1 MRRISEPLRPS
12 AIAPKRAAVPAP
24 GSFASAAT
32 SALFNVS
39 LMTSNYATAVVR
51 SRAEHAMK
59 AIRMRTSGGTEV
71 LKLEETSVPEPPAGH
86 VRVKV
91 AAAGLN
97 FIEVYQRTGLYPV
110 PLPATPGGEGA
121 GEVVALGAGVK
132 TLQKGD
138 RVASVRLLGSYAEQA
153 LVPEEAAVK
162 IPEGLDLNQAAAAM
176 LQGMT
181 AHYLVYSTFPLKPGQ
196 SCIVHAAAGGVGLL
210 LVQLAKRCGAHVFAT
225 VSTEAKARLASDAGA
240 DEVILY
246 TKQDFEAEVK
256 KASDG
261 KGVNVVYDSVGATT
275 WEKSL
280 NCLAPLGML
289 VLFGQSSGVVP
300 PFNPSLLAQKGSL
313 FLTRPTLAHYTA
325 DRSRLA
331 WRANEILS
339 WVKEGSLKL
348 RIDKTFPL
356 AQAADAH
363 HALEARQTTGKVLLV
378 P

>member
-1 MRRISEPLRPS
+1 
-12 AIAPKRAAVPAP
+12 
-24 GSFASAAT
+24 
-32 SALFNVS
+32 
-39 LMTSNYATAVVR
+39 
-51 SRAEHAMK
+51 
-59 AIRMRTSGGTEV
+59 
-71 LKLEETSVPEPPAGH
+71 
-86 VRVKV
+86 
-91 AAAGLN
+91 
-97 FIEVYQRTGLYPV
+97 
-110 PLPATPGGEGA
+110 
-121 GEVVALGAGVK
+121 
-132 TLQKGD
+132 
-138 RVASVRLLGSYAEQA
+138 
-153 LVPEEAAVK
+153 
-162 IPEGLDLNQAAAAM
+162 
-176 LQGMT
+176 
-181 AHYLVYSTFPLKPGQ
+181 
-196 SCIVHAAAGGVGLL
+196 
-210 LVQLAKRCGAHVFAT
+210 VQLAKRCGAHVFAT

-256 KASDG
+256 KAQRRQGRERRLRLGRRDH
-261 KGVNVVYDSVGATT
+261 VG
-275 WEKSL
+275 EEPEL
-280 NCLAPLGML
+280 PAPLGML

-313 FLTRPTLAHYTA
+313 FLTRPTLNHYTA

>member
-1 MRRISEPLRPS
+1 MVGQ
-12 AIAPKRAAVPAP
+12 AQ
-24 GSFASAAT
+24 
-32 SALFNVS
+32 
-39 LMTSNYATAVVR
+39 
-51 SRAEHAMK
+51 
-59 AIRMRTSGGTEV
+59 
-71 LKLEETSVPEPPAGH
+71 
-86 VRVKV
+86 VRV
-91 AAAGLN
+91 ADTRD
-97 FIEVYQRTGLYPV
+97 F
-110 PLPATPGGEGA
+110 
-121 GEVVALGAGVK
+121 
-132 TLQKGD
+132 
-138 RVASVRLLGSYAEQA
+138 
-153 LVPEEAAVK
+153 
-162 IPEGLDLNQAAAAM
+162 
-176 LQGMT
+176 

-196 SCIVHAAAGGVGLL
+196 SCLVHAAAGGVGLL

-225 VSTEAKARLASDAGA
+225 VSTEEKARLAREAGA

-280 NCLAPLGML
+280 NCLAPHGML

-313 FLTRPTLAHYTA
+313 FLTRPTLSHYVA
-325 DRSRLA
+325 DRARLS

-339 WVKEGSLKL
+339 WVKEGSLRL
-348 RIDKTFPL
+348 RIDRSVPL

-363 HALEARQTTGKVLLV
+363 RALEGRQTTGKVLLV

>member
-1 MRRISEPLRPS
+1 
-12 AIAPKRAAVPAP
+12 
-24 GSFASAAT
+24 
-32 SALFNVS
+32 
-39 LMTSNYATAVVR
+39 
-51 SRAEHAMK
+51 
-59 AIRMRTSGGTEV
+59 
-71 LKLEETSVPEPPAGH
+71 
-86 VRVKV
+86 
-91 AAAGLN
+91 
-97 FIEVYQRTGLYPV
+97 
-110 PLPATPGGEGA
+110 
-121 GEVVALGAGVK
+121 
-132 TLQKGD
+132 
-138 RVASVRLLGSYAEQA
+138 
-153 LVPEEAAVK
+153 
-162 IPEGLDLNQAAAAM
+162 
-176 LQGMT
+176 
-181 AHYLVYSTFPLKPGQ
+181 
-196 SCIVHAAAGGVGLL
+196 
-210 LVQLAKRCGAHVFAT
+210 
-225 VSTEAKARLASDAGA
+225 
-240 DEVILY
+240 
-246 TKQDFEAEVK
+246 VK

-280 NCLAPLGML
+280 NSLAPLGML

-313 FLTRPTLAHYTA
+313 FLTRPTLSHYTA